1 MGALFQ
7 RKTAMIMA
15 LSLSLSVTLIVL
27 ATDAELRERLGTT
40 YWILGLAII
49 GSILLVL
56 AGYVWDRTLMDRLR
70 EITQQAKAQSPA
82 HSSEH
87 HESHG
92 GTSAED
98 EDDYAGSQDE
108 IIGVARQIERMA
120 RSLQKMEAS
129 YRGIVEDQVDLICRY
144 KADGTLT
151 FANSSF
157 ARFFGRKRKDL
168 QGARFPVLD
177 LGYPKKDFQGNF
189 LDRDSFEVELKSAQS
204 DETATYQ
211 WTHRAINSST
221 GDLIEYQAVG
231 HDISDRKAAEQALV
245 DARDAAESA
254 DRAKSEFLTVVS
266 HEVRTPINAVIGF
279 AKLLK
284 DTQLT
289 PDQAEY
295 VANIQQSG
303 VTLEGL
309 IADILDVSRLEAG
322 QLEVET
328 TPFTFRDCV
337 EDIEQHFSA
346 TARRTGV
353 QLGVKVDPSV
363 PMIVNGDQA
372 RFRQVLLN
380 IIGNAFKFTERGRVD
395 VAITCARDSQMDAD
409 GICRV
414 RLFVE
419 VADTGIGIPSHRI
432 KELFKPFN
440 QMDTSS
446 TRRRGGTG
454 LGLVISKRLCELM
467 GGAISVESEPDRG
480 STFRFS
486 VSMTYLKG
494 DSKPPVGSTPQAP
507 SGPTDTVPA

>member
-1 MGALFQ
+1 MSALLQ
-7 RKTAMIMA
+7 RKTTMILA
-15 LSLSLSVTLIVL
+15 LSLSLTVSLIVL
-27 ATDAELRERLGTT
+27 AVDADLRERLGTT

-70 EITQQAKAQSPA
+70 EINEQAR
-82 HSSEH
+82 
-87 HESHG
+87 SHTPEAG
-92 GTSAED
+92 ADTTEANATPEETDD
-98 EDDYAGSQDE
+98 EYGGSQDE

-151 FANSSF
+151 FTNSAF
-157 ARFFGRKRKDL
+157 AKFFGRKRKEL
-168 QGARFPVLD
+168 SGSRFPVLD
-177 LGYPKKDFQGNF
+177 LGYPKKDFQGHF
-189 LDRDSFEVELKSAQS
+189 LDRDSFEVELESA
-204 DETATYQ
+204 ATNDAVTYM
-211 WTHRAINSST
+211 WTHRAIKSST
-221 GDLIEYQAVG
+221 GELIEYQAVG
-231 HDISDRKAAEQALV
+231 HDISDRKEAERALV
-245 DARDAAESA
+245 EARDAAESA
-254 DRAKSEFLTVVS
+254 DKAKSEFLTVVS

-284 DTQLT
+284 DTPLT
-289 PDQAEY
+289 ADQKEY

-322 QLEVET
+322 QLEVEHS
-328 TPFTFRDCV
+328 PFTLRDCI
-337 EDIEQHFSA
+337 DDLQQHFA
-346 TARRTGV
+346 PVARRSGLKLT
-353 QLGVKVDPSV
+353 LKVDPNV
-363 PMIVNGDQA
+363 PAIVNGDQN
-372 RFRQVLLN
+372 RFRQVLMN
-380 IIGNAFKFTERGRVD
+380 VVGNAFKFTERGQID
-395 VAITCARDSQMDAD
+395 VGVTCARDSAVDAD
-409 GICRV
+409 GICKV

-486 VSMTYLKG
+486 VAMTYLKG
-494 DSKPPVGSTPQAP
+494 DSKPPVSDTPFAP
-507 SGPTDTVPA
+507 RNPTGPAHA